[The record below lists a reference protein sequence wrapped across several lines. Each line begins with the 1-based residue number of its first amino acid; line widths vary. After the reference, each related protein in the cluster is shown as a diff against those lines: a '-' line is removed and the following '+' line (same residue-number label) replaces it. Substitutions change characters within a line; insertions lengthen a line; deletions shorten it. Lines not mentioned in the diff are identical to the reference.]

1 MDRIRKLNGSAWRWL
16 IGVFVIA
23 TMCAAGSLRAQMMPP
38 GFDEAMQP
46 EFTQATAR
54 LLAAELQL
62 TASQISAVHELQAAY
77 DQSFKAGIRE
87 IQARLRDRAAPSNER
102 DTPQLQRQRE
112 ELQQQIAA
120 LMEEARRLQ
129 DASAEGEDT
138 ADAANEIR
146 QRTRELTDR
155 MKALSAVASS
165 PAQVKAMFDA
175 ATLEI
180 EKWWVER
187 GRLAEQFVIGLK
199 SVLGEAQI
207 TAWPALERR
216 LMRERTLGQGVLAGE
231 SVDLFALIREL
242 ELDLEADSTAQ
253 TLLTEYGQ
261 KLDLALRARNYF
273 AISVQAAISLAT
285 QEKSPEIARPS
296 LRRQIELRTS
306 VRDLNEQYATI
317 LGASLP
323 EAAGTEFRL
332 LYRQRGFSTIYRSSH
347 TQRIFRVALE
357 RAGDDVK
364 LREAVGAM
372 ETAFRSELEPL
383 QEQIRLSMLV
393 HEPQDLLH
401 KSEARLSGD
410 SGALEPVEHDL
421 TTLNRRRGE
430 LDRRY
435 LQQLSAIIPPEW
447 AAEFRGVA
455 QPTTEP

>member
-1 MDRIRKLNGSAWRWL
+1 
-16 IGVFVIA
+16 
-23 TMCAAGSLRAQMMPP
+23 
-38 GFDEAMQP
+38 
-46 EFTQATAR
+46 
-54 LLAAELQL
+54 
-62 TASQISAVHELQAAY
+62 
-77 DQSFKAGIRE
+77 
-87 IQARLRDRAAPSNER
+87 
-102 DTPQLQRQRE
+102 
-112 ELQQQIAA
+112 
-120 LMEEARRLQ
+120 
-129 DASAEGEDT
+129 
-138 ADAANEIR
+138 
-146 QRTRELTDR
+146 
-155 MKALSAVASS
+155 
-165 PAQVKAMFDA
+165 
-175 ATLEI
+175 
-180 EKWWVER
+180 
-187 GRLAEQFVIGLK
+187 
-199 SVLGEAQI
+199 
-207 TAWPALERR
+207 
-216 LMRERTLGQGVLAGE
+216 MRERTLGQGVLAGE